1 MCMILSNKET
11 DFYIF
16 KQVTNNLFSQVDV
29 SFKVDFNSVGD
40 CDCLKQ
46 FYSLFLQIFRASPEG
61 ILYTLLDNCA
71 LLFLS
76 PKWSHPTW
84 SLA

>member
-1 MCMILSNKET
+1 MILSNKET

-16 KQVTNNLFSQVDV
+16 KQVTHNLFSQVDV

-46 FYSLFLQIFRASPEG
+46 FYSLFFADL
-61 ILYTLLDNCA
+61 
-71 LLFLS
+71 
-76 PKWSHPTW
+76 
-84 SLA
+84 